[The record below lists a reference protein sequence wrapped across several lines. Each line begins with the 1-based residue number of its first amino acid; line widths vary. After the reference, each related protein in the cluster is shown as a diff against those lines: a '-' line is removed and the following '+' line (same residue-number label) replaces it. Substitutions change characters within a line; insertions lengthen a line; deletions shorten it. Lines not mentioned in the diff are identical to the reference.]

1 MRRGTRGPI
10 NQTNIWIDQIRTY
23 YKDNQIKQ
31 QSKLQKVLKINKDI
45 QIKTTSKTTSKTP
58 SPKLIQI
65 KEEEKKE
72 EIPPVKSNILL
83 TP

>member
-72 EIPPVKSNILL
+72 EISPVKSNILL